1 MEPMVASQ
9 TTRSPRQPSRSLRA
23 ARRPARRSLAA
34 LACVA
39 APLGAVAPAAA
50 QLEFVEVGA
59 ERGILE
65 YDAGIGY
72 GTGAAV
78 SDYDDDGDLDV
89 FVPNGPGTADQLY
102 RNLGGGHFEEIAAA
116 VGVAGLGGNRTG
128 LWIDFD
134 GDGRLDLI
142 VAGDCYAAGGACFA
156 AQTIHFHRQLE
167 TGAFEDLTAVLAP
180 SDDGVTAL
188 GQFRSGLCG
197 GDLNDDGW
205 LDAVVGLWQ
214 GGAKVLMNDAGRGF
228 FDVSDACGIAGASNH
243 HFQPAIH
250 DFDGDGWRD
259 VYWAIDYT
267 ENRLWRN
274 QRDGTFVDV
283 APAAGLDN
291 VMNDMGMTL
300 GDYDGDGDFD
310 VYVTNITEF
319 ENHNVLYRNDST
331 GPALAFAEVAVES
344 GVAETSFGWGTTFL
358 DADNDGLLDLA
369 VTNGWYNGVGYHDRS
384 RFFVNLG
391 TQPPTFEERGAAV
404 GFDDDEWGASLVAF
418 DMDRDGDLDLL
429 QTCNLG
435 GPLRLLEN
443 RRGPK
448 AAANHFLVIQPR
460 MDPPNAQA
468 IGAVVRVEAGGATLM
483 RLITA
488 GTSFLGQEPA
498 EAHVGM
504 GRARVADRVTIAWP
518 DGAQTILRD
527 VAGDRVLDV
536 RRSPCAGTVDLD
548 GDGAIGFVDLVLM
561 LGDWGTCPAACA
573 ADVNESGAVDAE
585 DLVILLGRWG
595 PCE

>member
-1 MEPMVASQ
+1 MEPMA
-9 TTRSPRQPSRSLRA
+9 TWITRPESLPTRPLRDS
-23 ARRPARRSLAA
+23 ARRALWLFLAGA
-34 LACVA
+34 A

-50 QLEFVEVGA
+50 QMEFVEVGA
-59 ERGILE
+59 ERGIVE
-65 YDAGIGY
+65 YDSGGSY
-72 GTGAAV
+72 GAGAAV
-78 SDYDDDGDLDV
+78 CDYDDDGDLDV
-89 FVPNGPGTADQLY
+89 FVPNGLGTPDQLY
-102 RNLGGGHFEEIAAA
+102 RNLGGGHFEEIAAE
-116 VGVAGLGGNRTG
+116 VGVAGLGSNRTA
-128 LWIDFD
+128 LWLDFD

-142 VAGDCYAAGGACFA
+142 VAGDCIAAGAECITGP
-156 AQTIHFHRQLE
+156 TIRFYRQLE
-167 TGAFEDLTAVLAP
+167 TGAFEDRTAALAP
-180 SDDGVTAL
+180 ADDAVSGP

-197 GDLNDDGW
+197 GDLNGDGW
-205 LDAVVGLWQ
+205 PDVVVGLWP

-228 FDVSDACGIAGASNH
+228 LDVSDACGIAEASNH
-243 HFQPAIH
+243 HFQPGIF

-274 QRDGTFVDV
+274 MGDGTFVDI

-291 VMNDMGMTL
+291 LMNDMGMAL

-310 VYVTNITEF
+310 IYVTNITEF
-319 ENHNVLYRNDST
+319 ENHNVLFRNDSA

-344 GVAETSFGWGTTFL
+344 GVADTNFGWGTTFL
-358 DADNDGLLDLA
+358 DADNDRLLDLA

-443 RRGPK
+443 RLGPK
-448 AAANHFLVIQPR
+448 AAANHSLVIQPR

-518 DGAQTILRD
+518 DGAQTILRN
-527 VAGDRVLDV
+527 VAADQVLVV
-536 RRSPCAGTVDLD
+536 RRGPCAGTVDLD
-548 GDGAIGFVDLVLM
+548 GDGAIDFADLILM
-561 LGDWGTCPAACA
+561 LGGWGGCPVACA
-573 ADVNESGAVDAE
+573 ADVDASGAVDGA
-585 DLVILLGRWG
+585 DLAILLERWG
-595 PCE
+595 PCG